1 MAKIRSFNELVLNSI
16 AFYSIAQPDL
26 DTKPGTV
33 VRDVFIDGPATQ
45 VAAGYDELNSVS
57 VLQSLRTAVGSD
69 LDKLALNWDATRR
82 GGSKAAN
89 ICVMTFNSLN
99 NDFLIP
105 AGKIIGAKNGST
117 FIVKNNY
124 TVSSI
129 SGSFYKAVAA
139 KYASDLSFLNIT
151 DQYAVEILIEAT
163 AIGAQG
169 NISKY
174 SLNKVGISGINNV
187 FNAIPFSNGKFAEDD
202 NTFRN
207 RVLAIFSGSNTG
219 TATGYE
225 NAAKT
230 DSAVID
236 AITIQPG
243 DTLMTRDGT
252 VVETD
257 SSGNDVIVSEG
268 SGGKVDL
275 LVFGS
280 RLQEVLDGFIY
291 HDKSN
296 TKDPTHPLNDFVL
309 GQIRGDENKTIT
321 RKRIDNMTS
330 GTLPNQPVNNIISVV
345 GSISGANFKLKTTDE
360 FGRVSGNYELIR
372 DTGSYQGSPWSLDR
386 VHWISN
392 KISGY
397 QEDKT
402 KNSFN
407 NQDTTNFSDVLSV
420 NSVTQDISI
429 TNENSQVLSSDRS
442 IIQLSHY
449 PCNSVTRVFNV
460 TTGERYTIVS
470 QNVDGTG
477 TNNLTGRIR
486 IGGKSLPSISDILQ
500 VDYTWVFSYDRYFDF
515 DNKEI
520 SYNSRSSGDT
530 IDWGY
535 SNLIKRE
542 QSILIASGDLLK
554 VSLSHP
560 ISSVINCN
568 VFDQKSSSI
577 SLISSRL
584 SVVVDKTVNNVVS
597 ITRDSDGRELWDTN
611 TQDGAFSGMTI
622 YLPSDISNTATV
634 GQSVTVIYNAVDVFG
649 STGNFNESQLNI
661 TSTSPASAGKLV
673 ECTYIA
679 NVSNLLPST
688 LLSSLPAVRSNN
700 KFVVKNNTIGMQPT
714 SHIFDNSNIYS
725 NLRIA
730 PSNLG
735 LQINGTISPGNLAI
749 TGTTFHGIFDAVL
762 TVSNTGLRHNLS
774 SLIKS
779 FLGISSVSSI
789 PSNVKIS
796 RVCKVELVTADDN
809 NNVLSSDYTYDLKWY
824 SIKDNSF
831 CKNES
836 IQNNSMNY
844 FEFELPFTSDN
855 YQNSPSIGDKI
866 RVSFYISIGTE
877 ASPDVEILSF
887 TKSGTLY
894 TNKKFALVKSIS
906 ISSGFSSNSS
916 GSATLTVFSMNQPLA
931 KSRYKSSYEYSA
943 PKENE
948 RISISY
954 NYDKLVSDV
963 TQAIEV
969 VRPINSDVLVKNT
982 NPVLVDATL
991 AIVISEDLSDSEALI
1006 IQNVINAVTT
1016 NVTSDKLGLTVDASD
1031 LINIAYSVSGVDR
1044 ARIVKFNKS
1053 GNNGSVLSISAKKN
1067 QYLVANNINVYK
1079 EKR

>member
-1 MAKIRSFNELVLNSI
+1 MAKRNFNELVLNSI

-45 VAAGYDELNSVS
+45 LAAGYDELNSVS
-57 VLQSLRTAVGSD
+57 ILQSLRTAVGSD

-82 GGSKAAN
+82 SGSKSSN
-89 ICVMTFNSLN
+89 ICVMTFNSLT
-99 NDFLIP
+99 NDFIIP

-124 TVSSI
+124 TVSTI
-129 SGSFYKAVAA
+129 SGNFYKAVAA
-139 KYASDLSFLNIT
+139 KYAVDLNFLNIT

-163 AIGAQG
+163 AIGNQG

-174 SLNKVGISGINNV
+174 SLNKVGISGINSV
-187 FNAIPFSNGKFAEDD
+187 FNAIPFSNGKFSEDD

-252 VVETD
+252 IVETD
-257 SSGNDVIVSEG
+257 SLGNDVIVSEG
-268 SGGKVDL
+268 TGGKVDL
-275 LVFGS
+275 LIFGS

-321 RKRIDNMTS
+321 RRRIDNLNS
-330 GTLPNQPVNNIISVV
+330 GTLPNQPVNNIISIV
-345 GSISGANFKLKTTDE
+345 GSISGPNFKLKSVDE
-360 FGRVSGNYELIR
+360 YGRVSGNYELVR

-392 KISGY
+392 KISDY

-407 NQDTTNFSDVLSV
+407 NQDTTNFSDVLSIG
-420 NSVTQDISI
+420 SVIQEISI
-429 TNENSQVLSSDRS
+429 NNENSQVISSDRS
-442 IIQLSHY
+442 LIQLSHY
-449 PCNSVTRVFNV
+449 PCNSVTRVYNV
-460 TTGERYTIVS
+460 TTGERYTVTS
-470 QNVDGTG
+470 QNVDGSG
-477 TNNLTGRIR
+477 TNNLTGRIK
-486 IGGKSLPSISDILQ
+486 ISGKSLPSISDILQ
-500 VDYTWVFSYDRYFDF
+500 VDYTWIFSYDRYFDF

-520 SYNSRSSGDT
+520 SYNSRNSGDT

-535 SNLIKRE
+535 SNLVKRE
-542 QSILIASGDLLK
+542 QSILLSSGDILK
-554 VSLSHP
+554 VNLTHP
-560 ISSVINCN
+560 ISSVISCN
-568 VFDQKSSSI
+568 VFEQKTSNITLTSG
-577 SLISSRL
+577 RL
-584 SVVVDKTVNNVVS
+584 SVVVDQIVNNIVS
-597 ITRDSDGRELWDTN
+597 ITRDSDGKELWDTN
-611 TQDGAFSGMTI
+611 TNDGAFSGMVI
-622 YLPSDISNTATV
+622 YLPLDVSNSAVV

-649 STGNFNESQLNI
+649 STGNFSESQLNI
-661 TSTSPASAGKLV
+661 AATAFAVAGKIV

-679 NVSNLLPST
+679 NVFNLLPST
-688 LLSSLPAVRSNN
+688 LLSSMPAIRSNN
-700 KFVVKNNTIGMQPT
+700 KFNVKNNLVGVQPT
-714 SHIFDNSNIYS
+714 SHIFENSNIYS
-725 NLRIA
+725 NIRIA
-730 PSNLG
+730 PTNLG
-735 LQINGTISPGNLAI
+735 LQINGTISPGNLTI
-749 TGTTFHGIFDAVL
+749 TGTTIHGIFGAVL
-762 TVSNTGLRHNLS
+762 TVSNTGMKHNLS

-796 RVCKVELVTADDN
+796 RICKVELVTADDN

-836 IQNNSMNY
+836 IQNNSLNN
-844 FEFELPFTSDN
+844 FEFELPFTSNN
-855 YQNSPSIGDKI
+855 YENSPNIGDKLMI
-866 RVSFYISIGTE
+866 SFYISVGTE
-877 ASPDVEILSF
+877 ASPDLEIVSF

-894 TNKKFALVKSIS
+894 TNKKFATIKSIS

-916 GSATLTVFSMNQPLA
+916 NSATLTVYSMNQPLT
-931 KSRYKSSYEYSA
+931 KSRYRSSYEYSA

-954 NYDKLVSDV
+954 NYDKLISDV

-969 VRPINSDVLVKNT
+969 VRPVNSDVLVKNT
-982 NPVLVDATL
+982 NSLLVNATL
-991 AIVISEDLSDSEALI
+991 AIVISEELSDSASLI
-1006 IQNVINAVTT
+1006 IQNVTDAISNSI
-1016 NVTSDKLGLTVDASD
+1016 TSDKLGLTIDASD
-1031 LINIAYSVSGVDR
+1031 LINTAYSISGVDR
-1044 ARIVKFNKS
+1044 ARIIKFNKS
-1053 GNNGSVLSISAKKN
+1053 DSNGSVLSISAKRN
-1067 QYLVANNINVYK
+1067 QYLVANIVNVYQ